1 MSDTPIYR
9 RVLLKLSGEA
19 LAGDKGVGLDFQV
32 IEKIC
37 RVIKKCS
44 ESGVTFG
51 IVVGGGN
58 FWRGRSSGT
67 MDRTRADHIGMLATA
82 MNALAVADTLEGMG
96 ATARVQTAAAMPSF
110 AEPYIRDRAIRHF
123 IKGRTVIFGCG
134 TGSPFFSTDTAAA
147 LRAAET
153 KCEIVMKATMVDGV
167 YDSDPKLNPGA
178 KKFDTLTFDSVLSS
192 GLGVIDAT
200 AAAMLKENNIPLLVF
215 SLTDPENIYKA
226 VMGENIGTIVNNSK

>member
-1 MSDTPIYR
+1 MIDTPLYR

-19 LAGDKGVGLDFQV
+19 LAGAKGGGLDFEV

-37 RVIKKCS
+37 TVIKDCTLA
-44 ESGVTFG
+44 GVTFG

-58 FWRGRSSGT
+58 YWRGRTGGT

-82 MNALAVADTLEGMG
+82 MNALAVADILDSMG
-96 ATARVQTAAAMPSF
+96 VEARVQTAVAMPAF

-167 YDSDPKLNPGA
+167 YDSDPKKNPSA
-178 KKFDTLTFDSVLSS
+178 KKFDTLTFDNVLSS

-200 AAAMLKENNIPLLVF
+200 AAAMLKENGIPLLVF
-215 SLTDPENIYKA
+215 SLNEPENIYRA
-226 VMGENIGTIVNNSK
+226 VMGESIGTIVNKE

>member
-1 MSDTPIYR
+1 MIDTPLYR

-19 LAGDKGVGLDFQV
+19 LAGEKGSGLDFFV

-37 RVIKKCS
+37 TVIKQCT
-44 ESGVTFG
+44 ERGVTFG

-58 FWRGRSSGT
+58 YWRGRSGGK

-82 MNALAVADTLEGMG
+82 MNALAVADTLDGMG
-96 ATARVQTAAAMPSF
+96 VEARVQTAVAMPAF

-123 IKGRTVIFGCG
+123 VKGRTVIFGCG

-167 YDSDPKLNPGA
+167 YDSDPKKNPAA
-178 KKFDTLTFDSVLSS
+178 KKYDSLSFDNVLAS

-200 AAAMLKENNIPLLVF
+200 AAAMLNENNIPLLVF
-215 SLTDPENIYKA
+215 SLENPENILKA
-226 VMGENIGTIVNNSK
+226 VMGEQIGTIVRKG